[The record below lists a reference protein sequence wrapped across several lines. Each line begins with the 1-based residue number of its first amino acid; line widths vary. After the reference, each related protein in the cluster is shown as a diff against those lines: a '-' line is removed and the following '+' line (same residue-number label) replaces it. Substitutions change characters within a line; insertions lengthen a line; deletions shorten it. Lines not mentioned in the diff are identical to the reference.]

1 MGSGLVLIYQ
11 IKGRFFADKR
21 HREVPAARVLAPEVE
36 EVAEAVAAYYG
47 VDEATLFLSRR
58 GVTNEPRDV
67 AIHLTR
73 TLCGTPLQEPAK
85 IGSLLARTVFER
97 PPGRVC

>member
-1 MGSGLVLIYQ
+1 
-11 IKGRFFADKR
+11 
-21 HREVPAARVLAPEVE
+21 VLAPSVE
-36 EVAEAVAAYYG
+36 EVTEAVAAYYG
-47 VDEATLFLSRR
+47 VDEATLFISRR

-85 IGSLLARTVFER
+85 IGSFLARTVFER
-97 PPGRVC
+97 PPGRGMLK